1 MPRHSPAH
9 TRCGEKR
16 NPEWLTRTVD
26 IFADMVKLVPKWET
40 QIPSRMS
47 TKDPL
52 SAREVR
58 TQILEIA
65 RRRQKPGRGS
75 SLQFLRQRTAMK
87 HWPDLTSVLG
97 EVPWATVGGVATR
110 HYSPE
115 RATVDLDVL
124 VERSAAPT
132 VRERLR
138 KGGFRY
144 GGELTVGRSTWTSPD
159 GIAVDVLESEAPW
172 AGDALRQARQNQD
185 LQGLPVLPLPN
196 FILMKLQSGRTLDLA
211 DVTRM
216 LGLASDADLNAVRHA
231 VRQYDPDALEDLES
245 MIVLGRME
253 MQP

>member
-1 MPRHSPAH
+1 
-9 TRCGEKR
+9 
-16 NPEWLTRTVD
+16 
-26 IFADMVKLVPKWET
+26 
-40 QIPSRMS
+40 MS
-47 TKDPL
+47 ANHPF

-58 TQILEIA
+58 ARILEIA

-75 SLQFLRQRTAMK
+75 SLQFLRQRTATK
-87 HWPDLTSVLG
+87 RWPDLTNVLG

-124 VERSAAPT
+124 VERSAAPV

-138 KGGFRY
+138 TGGFHY
-144 GGELTVGRSTWTSPD
+144 VGELAVGGSTWTSPD
-159 GIAVDVLESEAPW
+159 EVAVDVLESDAPW

-216 LGLASDADLNAVRHA
+216 LGLASDADLDAVRQA
-231 VRQYDPDALEDLES
+231 VRQYDPDALEDVES